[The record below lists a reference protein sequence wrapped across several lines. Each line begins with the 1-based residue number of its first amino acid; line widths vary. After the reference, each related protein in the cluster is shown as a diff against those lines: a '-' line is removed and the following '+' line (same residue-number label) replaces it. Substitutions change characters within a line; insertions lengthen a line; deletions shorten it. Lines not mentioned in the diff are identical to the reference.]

1 MPSEPNAQAASM
13 RAAEY
18 EFGPFRLDA
27 ARRTLYR
34 GAEFVPLS
42 PDAVQLLVLLV
53 EEAGRIVSR
62 ERILER
68 AWAGAAVEEGT
79 IESNVS
85 ALRKALDPAFG
96 GEGPIASV
104 ARQGYRFTAAVRP
117 AGAAS
122 QTAPDPAPRRITD
135 RDTILLGDIEN
146 KTGDPVFDGTLKQAL
161 LLALA
166 QSPFLDLLSDRKVR
180 SALQM
185 MQRPVD
191 TPAVGDV
198 ALEICQR
205 TGAKAAITGAIFAL
219 GDEYMIGLTALDA
232 DTGSVL
238 VAEQA
243 RAHGKGEVLR
253 ALDAAAQGM
262 RTKLGESLASVR
274 RFSAPFDEVVT
285 TSLEALKAYTL
296 GRREWHDRG
305 DAAVI
310 PHQLRAIEL
319 DPNFASAYSGLAIA
333 YANLGQTIRAT
344 EFMQK
349 AYDLRERATERER
362 FRIITSYHA
371 IITGNLHRALD
382 AANAW
387 VVSYPRDLVG
397 PGNAGGYCMLLGL
410 WEKALELT
418 EGAEQNSNITM
429 SNLAIILMALG
440 RHEDARRTLD
450 AAFGRGMDAYFL
462 RLDAYQEAFLRGDD
476 EAMRRHFD
484 AVAGRQGEEDFLL
497 GAQADTE
504 AFFGR
509 MDRSREFTA
518 RAAECALRAGS
529 PETSATWLAQAAVR
543 EVEMGFAERA
553 LDIADT
559 ALTRSEG
566 RHVRAIA
573 TYALARAGD
582 RTTVDAMVA
591 ELDRDYAEDSVIQRY
606 WLPCIRAAI
615 ALGSG
620 DWRSAVR
627 ALEPAQAMELALTG
641 PFESAFALPPYLR
654 GLAYIAAKRNDEA
667 SRELAKIEARP
678 GLVKNFVT
686 YPLAVK
692 ARASI
697 R

>member
-1 MPSEPNAQAASM
+1 
-13 RAAEY
+13 
-18 EFGPFRLDA
+18 
-27 ARRTLYR
+27 
-34 GAEFVPLS
+34 
-42 PDAVQLLVLLV
+42 
-53 EEAGRIVSR
+53 
-62 ERILER
+62 
-68 AWAGAAVEEGT
+68 
-79 IESNVS
+79 
-85 ALRKALDPAFG
+85 
-96 GEGPIASV
+96 
-104 ARQGYRFTAAVRP
+104 
-117 AGAAS
+117 
-122 QTAPDPAPRRITD
+122 
-135 RDTILLGDIEN
+135 
-146 KTGDPVFDGTLKQAL
+146 
-161 LLALA
+161 
-166 QSPFLDLLSDRKVR
+166 
-180 SALQM
+180 
-185 MQRPVD
+185 
-191 TPAVGDV
+191 
-198 ALEICQR
+198 
-205 TGAKAAITGAIFAL
+205 
-219 GDEYMIGLTALDA
+219 
-232 DTGSVL
+232 
-238 VAEQA
+238 
-243 RAHGKGEVLR
+243 
-253 ALDAAAQGM
+253 
-262 RTKLGESLASVR
+262 
-274 RFSAPFDEVVT
+274 
-285 TSLEALKAYTL
+285 
-296 GRREWHDRG
+296 
-305 DAAVI
+305 
-310 PHQLRAIEL
+310 
-319 DPNFASAYSGLAIA
+319 
-333 YANLGQTIRAT
+333 
-344 EFMQK
+344 
-349 AYDLRERATERER
+349 
-362 FRIITSYHA
+362 
-371 IITGNLHRALD
+371 
-382 AANAW
+382 
-387 VVSYPRDLVG
+387 
-397 PGNAGGYCMLLGL
+397 MLLGL